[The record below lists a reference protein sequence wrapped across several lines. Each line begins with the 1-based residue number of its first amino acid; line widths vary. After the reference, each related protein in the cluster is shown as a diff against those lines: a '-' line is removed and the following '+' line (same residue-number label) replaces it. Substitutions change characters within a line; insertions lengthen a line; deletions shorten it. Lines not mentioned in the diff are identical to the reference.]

1 MSQDSISDTETPK
14 RTVERQGSIPP
25 SSPISVGGRSD
36 AESDAEQSGTPGTPG
51 ARLDGA
57 TKEEVVARV
66 LARYKTRFSE
76 VSHFVTS
83 LFLHDFKG
91 FQFQSN

>member
-1 MSQDSISDTETPK
+1 M
-14 RTVERQGSIPP
+14 
-25 SSPISVGGRSD
+25 GGRSD

-57 TKEEVVARV
+57 TKEEVVAMFKKQERV

-83 LFLHDFKG
+83 LFYMILKDFSFNQINKESYNVSSLPTCG
-91 FQFQSN
+91 NG

>member
-36 AESDAEQSGTPGTPG
+36 AESDAEQSGTPSTPG

-57 TKEEVVARV
+57 TKEEVVAMFKKQEREIGRASCRERV
-66 LARYKTRFSE
+66 
-76 VSHFVTS
+76 
-83 LFLHDFKG
+83 
-91 FQFQSN
+91 